1 MVKNTE
7 NIEKLSLGFNLDTRD
22 SYLLFLD
29 IMSGSV
35 DTTEIIK
42 ILTAL
47 KAKGE
52 TTDEITGAVMAIR
65 EKMVHIEAPD
75 DTIDIVGTGG
85 DGLNTLNISTAS
97 AIVVASLGIK
107 VAKHG
112 NRSVSSLSGASDI
125 LTELGVNINISS
137 DSAIKCLNDIDI
149 CFMFAPL
156 YHSSFKHVAEARSQ
170 LKTRTIF
177 NILGPLC
184 NPANVRNHLIGA
196 YDKKLLLPMSQVLK
210 NLGSNN
216 SWLLHSN
223 DGLDEISI
231 SDKTDVAKLHNN
243 KIIEDIIDPN
253 NYVITPAP
261 ISKIIGK
268 DAKYNAKELFKVL
281 NGEINA
287 YRDIILINS
296 AAAILISGNC
306 HDIDE
311 GINMASVAIDSKAA
325 LQKVNEL
332 IEITNKLSI

>member
-1 MVKNTE
+1 MLKNTE
-7 NIEKLSLGFNLDTRD
+7 YIEKLSLGLNLETRD

-29 IMSGSV
+29 IMSGNIN
-35 DTTEIIK
+35 TNEIIK
-42 ILTAL
+42 LLTAL
-47 KAKGE
+47 KVKGE

-97 AIVVASLGIK
+97 AIVVASIGIK

-125 LTELGVNINISS
+125 LTELGVNINIST

-156 YHSSFKHVAEARSQ
+156 YHRSFKHVAEARSQ

-184 NPANVRNHLIGA
+184 NPANVKNHLIGA

-231 SDKTDVAKLHNN
+231 SDKTDVVKLHNN
-243 KIIEDIIDPN
+243 RIIKDVIDTN
-253 NYVITPAP
+253 NHSINTAT

-281 NGEINA
+281 NGELNA

-325 LQKVNEL
+325 LKKVNEL
-332 IEITNKLSI
+332 KEITNKLSK

>member
-7 NIEKLSLGFNLDTRD
+7 HIEKLSLGFNLDTRD

-29 IMSGSV
+29 IMSGSI

>member
-29 IMSGSV
+29 IMSGSI

-156 YHSSFKHVAEARSQ
+156 YHSSFKHVAKARSQ

-210 NLGSNN
+210 NLGSDN

-281 NGEINA
+281 NGELNA

>member
-7 NIEKLSLGFNLDTRD
+7 HIEKLSLGFNLDTRD

>member
-1 MVKNTE
+1 MANNTE
-7 NIEKLSLGFNLDTRD
+7 YIEKLSSGFNLNTKE
-22 SYLLFLD
+22 SYMLFLD
-29 IMSGSV
+29 IMSGSIN
-35 DTTEIIK
+35 TNQIIEL
-42 ILTAL
+42 LTAL
-47 KAKGE
+47 KMKGE
-52 TTDEITGAVMAIR
+52 STDEITGAVMAIR
-65 EKMVHIEAPD
+65 EKMAHIEAPD
-75 DTIDIVGTGG
+75 GTIDIVGTGG

-97 AIVVASLGIK
+97 AIVVASIGIK

-125 LTELGVNINISS
+125 LTELGVNINISA

-184 NPANVRNHLIGA
+184 NPANVKNHLIGA
-196 YDKKLLLPMSQVLK
+196 FDKKLLLPMSQVLK

-231 SDKTDVAKLHNN
+231 SDKTNVTKLHNDN
-243 KIIEDIIDPN
+243 IVEDIIDPN
-253 NYVITPAP
+253 NYRITPAP
-261 ISKIIGK
+261 ITKIIGK
-268 DAKYNAKELFKVL
+268 DPKYNAKELMKVF

-306 HDIDE
+306 HDLNE
-311 GINMASVAIDSKAA
+311 GIHMASVAIDSKAA
-325 LQKVNEL
+325 LKKVDEL
-332 IEITNKLSI
+332 IEVTNKLSE